1 MEVVEEE
8 REVKE
13 RESYRQDAGIPFNSY
28 NLRNREITEKSWKIP
43 GIPTDRHKISFHS
56 LSYSFILLPPF
67 TSLLKTSTKDISY
80 FLS

>member
-13 RESYRQDAGIPFNSY
+13 RESYEWY

-43 GIPTDRHKISFHS
+43 GSEMTDRKQKRKYKRDMIEKREVKSG
-56 LSYSFILLPPF
+56 
-67 TSLLKTSTKDISY
+67 DRE
-80 FLS
+80 

>member
-28 NLRNREITEKSWKIP
+28 NLRNREI
-43 GIPTDRHKISFHS
+43 RHEISKVYDQGFRREMEEE
-56 LSYSFILLPPF
+56 I
-67 TSLLKTSTKDISY
+67 DVDVR
-80 FLS
+80 